1 MQGKIVPRAKFSL
14 GFIIGGGVLIVL
26 GLLLQFAVDLSK
38 VIFDLPVIM
47 IGLGIIVAI
56 YGGIQ
61 YSRRATL
68 GDVTFSKKAAK
79 AFLTNYAIILALLV
93 LVVIICIKERRFMQ
107 VRVILDIL
115 SISSTRLIIALG
127 ICFTLLIAGTD
138 LSAGRMVGLAAVISC
153 SMLQTATYA
162 NRFYPDLPQVP
173 IILPILLAIIACM
186 FFGTLNGFLVAK
198 YDMHPFIATLA
209 VQVIVYGATSL
220 YFDLPPNN
228 SQPLGG
234 IRSDFS
240 ALGLTKL
247 GEIRNAAGQ
256 VVFPGI
262 SILEIGRAHV

>member
-1 MQGKIVPRAKFSL
+1 MPTG
-14 GFIIGGGVLIVL
+14 
-26 GLLLQFAVDLSK
+26 
-38 VIFDLPVIM
+38 
-47 IGLGIIVAI
+47 
-56 YGGIQ
+56 
-61 YSRRATL
+61 
-68 GDVTFSKKAAK
+68 
-79 AFLTNYAIILALLV
+79 
-93 LVVIICIKERRFMQ
+93 
-107 VRVILDIL
+107 
-115 SISSTRLIIALG
+115 
-127 ICFTLLIAGTD
+127 
-138 LSAGRMVGLAAVISC
+138 
-153 SMLQTATYA
+153 
-162 NRFYPDLPQVP
+162 FYPDLPQVP
-173 IILPILLAIIACM
+173 IILPILLAIVACM

-262 SILEIGRAHV
+262 SILVPIALVVLVIIWFVLNKTVFGKNVYAIGGNREAAGRFGRQRLQDHHGHLHPRLRPLRRRRASWRPPVPRAPPTTTATAMSSTQSPPASSAASR